1 MAITYDSSPVDTIIY
16 LAYNKND
23 NLYCSTYKINT
34 GTATENLVDGN
45 LKVGAYN
52 DIVIDNNDHVHIS
65 YQDYNNSG
73 KDLKYAFYNGN
84 EWLTTIVDGLGSA
97 VGQYTSI
104 DVDSNNEAHI
114 SYYDFTNGQLL
125 HVKISQ

>member
-1 MAITYDSSPVDTIIY
+1 MRFTMET
-16 LAYNKND
+16 
-23 NLYCSTYKINT
+23 
-34 GTATENLVDGN
+34 
-45 LKVGAYN
+45 
-52 DIVIDNNDHVHIS
+52 
-65 YQDYNNSG
+65 
-73 KDLKYAFYNGN
+73 NG
-84 EWLTTIVDGLGSA
+84 LQQFVDGLGSA